1 MGSFQTFLCVLLVTL
16 SNIISLSNAYSF
28 SAGGKDGWIL
38 SPSESY
44 DAWSKRQRFIIG
56 DIITF
61 KYTQGVDSVLAVNKN
76 DFDTCNINNPITK
89 MDDGNSVFKLD
100 KAGPFYF
107 ISGNKS
113 NCDQGQK
120 LNLIVISPK
129 THHMVSPVASP
140 PAPAAMTPMS
150 PAAMTPMSPEIPAMP
165 SSPTMSMPASEA
177 PMSTPGMGGPVASA
191 STPSGAPPPTSF
203 AAAKLTPSVAVV
215 ASIWFVTSLALGS
228 FVVTY

>member
-1 MGSFQTFLCVLLVTL
+1 MKMGVFHTFLCLLLVTL
-16 SNIISLSNAYSF
+16 SYIISLSNAYSF

-44 DAWSKRQRFIIG
+44 DAWSKRQRFVIG

-120 LNLIVISPK
+120 LNLVVISPK
-129 THHMVSPVASP
+129 SHHMGSPIASP
-140 PAPAAMTPMS
+140 PAPAA
-150 PAAMTPMSPEIPAMP
+150 MSPEIPAMP
-165 SSPTMSMPASEA
+165 SSPTMSMPGSEA
-177 PMSTPGMGGPVASA
+177 PMSMPGMGASA
-191 STPSGAPPPTSF
+191 STPTGAPPPTSF
-203 AAAKLTPSVAVV
+203 AAAKSTPSVAIV
-215 ASIWFVTSLALGS
+215 ASIWIVTSLALGS
-228 FVVTY
+228 FVITY